1 MIQTGWRL
9 ERTYLA
15 GAGLSESRL
24 EGLDIYWSDP
34 LEPTGH
40 SALWADNGTGKTMI
54 TALRF
59 ALYLPH
65 SRDFIR
71 GDSDRSLAKLV
82 HSGDVCHV
90 IEQATRIVDGELQR
104 IVVGMVA
111 DWPDGGTRD
120 LDNPSKLNRV
130 FYGWLTGSDGPTI
143 DSLPFRTSVGRWAT
157 RAHFVNA
164 VREVLP
170 HGGAGPPH
178 PPSEHQGHWGEW
190 LIAAGVDLDQIR
202 FQTVMNASEGGVDR
216 VMRFADS
223 DAFVRWLIGTTMPT
237 STVEQITNSID
248 TLRKNAAARPH
259 WTDELALWERII
271 DPLLDLAVAHERVA
285 GNRQAVA
292 TAEADAAAVIAD
304 ADATVAALAAE
315 HDTAAKLYE
324 YHDQCRRDAG
334 ATLRRAQAHR
344 LRMQLRAAELH
355 VHAAKRIADKRRDD
369 RDDAAHALAA
379 WQLVDDVLDAKM
391 TESKLTGLEERRD
404 AAEKETEQLR
414 RDERRHRHALARLLT
429 HRRDAAADELKA
441 ANEQLAATTTALET
455 ADEDLQSCLSRHAT
469 ASEQVR
475 ELQSKITESEQ
486 TLADAV
492 TAGLFTEGADPAKV
506 DASLVE
512 QIAAARTSRD
522 SADKALKDIEGQVS
536 EAQNALSSAQQR
548 ATTARDDARNTERE
562 LRLITQRV
570 DALASDEL
578 LLDIVGDT
586 NIELWT
592 ERTSLTDGLH
602 RRAES
607 ADAARDAQ
615 RKAMA
620 TAQRIVDSVGADGL
634 LPPSALAEEVARRC
648 QDADLPAWPGWRWL
662 AETMTPDD
670 AEAFAAARPE
680 IASGV
685 VVAHPDL
692 VDRAVD
698 AIGDLDLDVAVWVGA
713 VIDPCAAA
721 SGGDEDGST
730 RAHVLLPP
738 PGVFDRDAAHNMV
751 ASATEAL
758 AEATRLLQAA
768 NQRGV
773 DARVMLAALSQLWK
787 DLPNDPRR
795 ELAEKIRAAHERR
808 QEAES
813 DAQDAH
819 AQLEELARQRR
830 ERQRERDT
838 AQRTIDTATETR
850 LRLSPVITAAATL
863 AGSREQLPTLRDT
876 VSDLRERINELR
888 GDKPQLAADVEEA
901 KHLVRTHTR
910 ARDDA
915 TEELRAAGLSATTDG
930 PVPTDDD
937 AKIRA
942 RLDGIEAALADAAV
956 DPALHEEI
964 ERTRQHL
971 SDVHAKLG
979 PDADLRA
986 LAEQFAASDG
996 ARHTVALA
1004 ESVRGAQEREAV
1016 AREEYAK
1023 ARSAAEAATAEY
1035 QRRAEDHADQSSPDV
1050 EGFPSAALVANESDA
1065 DRFARQLDDL
1075 AAQLLER
1082 QRAEDRLS
1090 RDAELAV
1097 RRAEESTKLVET
1109 SAKPLRHLANST
1121 LTGRRADN
1129 VDQLIDIV
1137 GEVSERVRTSRQ
1149 TLSESEQEQHRAA
1162 NAVRAHANGPHAR
1175 KVEDREDPRVV
1186 DLILR
1191 LRADEQLPAEAERI
1205 VGHLEQR
1212 AATLRDD
1219 LNNHDQHV
1227 RTCATMLHVQAAT
1240 ALQRLRAY
1248 QNQSRLP
1255 EGLGDW
1261 SDQRFVVIDHE
1272 AVPADES
1279 VAVDRVAR
1287 VVHALLAPGAS
1298 RSDAQAMLFA
1308 AARGLVDAPFR
1319 VRLLK
1324 PHTDLALDRVDVAE
1338 LKNFSGGQR
1347 VTSGV
1352 LLYAT
1357 MTRVRAAGDAT
1368 SVGWLWL
1375 DNPFG
1380 QASADQF
1387 VRTMRLAADKLGL
1400 QLVFTAAPK
1409 DKGALSMFDRI
1420 IALARRSR
1428 PSSGEKVVVIDEGTR
1443 DVVDLTLVQKD
1454 VMAVLG
1460 E

>member
-24 EGLDIYWSDP
+24 EGLDINWSDP

-54 TALRF
+54 TALRY

-65 SRDFIR
+65 PRDFIR

-82 HSGDVCHV
+82 RSGDVCHV

-130 FYGWLTGSDGPTI
+130 FYGWLTGSDGPTV

-170 HGGAGPPH
+170 HGGAGPPY
-178 PPSEHQGHWGEW
+178 PPSDHQGHWREW

-223 DAFVRWLIGTTMPT
+223 DAFVRWLIGATMPT

-259 WTDELALWERII
+259 WTDELDLWERII

-315 HDTAAKLYE
+315 RDTAAKLYE
-324 YHDQCRRDAG
+324 HHDQCRRDAG

-391 TESKLTGLEERRD
+391 TESKLAGLEERRD

-429 HRRDAAADELKA
+429 HRRDAAIDELKA
-441 ANEQLAATTTALET
+441 ANEQLAAATTALET
-455 ADEDLQSCLSRHAT
+455 ADEGLQSCLSRHAT

-506 DASLVE
+506 DVSLVE

-522 SADKALKDIEGQVS
+522 GADEALKDIESQVS
-536 EAQNALSSAQQR
+536 AAQNALSSAQQR

-592 ERTSLTDGLH
+592 ERASLTDGLH

-607 ADAARDAQ
+607 ADAAGDAQ

-698 AIGDLDLDVAVWVGA
+698 AIGNLDLDVAVWVGA

-721 SGGDEDGST
+721 SGRDEDGST

-738 PGVFDRDAAHNMV
+738 SGVFDRDAARDMV

-768 NQRGV
+768 NQRGAN
-773 DARVMLAALSQLWK
+773 ARAMLAALSQLWK

-819 AQLEELARQRR
+819 ARLEELVRQRR

-863 AGSREQLPTLRDT
+863 AGSREQLPALRDT

-888 GDKPQLAADVEEA
+888 RDKPQLAADVEEA

-930 PVPTDDD
+930 PVPTDGD

-964 ERTRQHL
+964 ERTRRHL
-971 SDVHAKLG
+971 SDVNAKLG
-979 PDADLRA
+979 SDADLRA

-1004 ESVRGAQEREAV
+1004 ESVRAAQQREALT
-1016 AREEYAK
+1016 REEYAK

-1035 QRRAEDHADQSSPDV
+1035 QRRAEDHADRSSPDV

-1075 AAQLLER
+1075 AAQLLDR
-1082 QRAEDRLS
+1082 QRAEERLA

-1097 RRAEESTKLVET
+1097 RRADESTKLVET
-1109 SAKPLRHLANST
+1109 SAKPLRHLASST

-1129 VDQLIDIV
+1129 VDQLIDHVNEI
-1137 GEVSERVRTSRQ
+1137 SERVRTSRQ
-1149 TLSESEQEQHRAA
+1149 TLSENEQKQHRAA
-1162 NAVRAHANGPHAR
+1162 NAVRVHANGPPA
-1175 KVEDREDPRVV
+1175 
-1186 DLILR
+1186 R
-1191 LRADEQLPAEAERI
+1191 LRTARI
-1205 VGHLEQR
+1205 RE
-1212 AATLRDD
+1212 
-1219 LNNHDQHV
+1219 
-1227 RTCATMLHVQAAT
+1227 
-1240 ALQRLRAY
+1240 
-1248 QNQSRLP
+1248 
-1255 EGLGDW
+1255 W
-1261 SDQRFVVIDHE
+1261 S
-1272 AVPADES
+1272 
-1279 VAVDRVAR
+1279 
-1287 VVHALLAPGAS
+1287 
-1298 RSDAQAMLFA
+1298 
-1308 AARGLVDAPFR
+1308 
-1319 VRLLK
+1319 
-1324 PHTDLALDRVDVAE
+1324 T
-1338 LKNFSGGQR
+1338 
-1347 VTSGV
+1347 
-1352 LLYAT
+1352 
-1357 MTRVRAAGDAT
+1357 
-1368 SVGWLWL
+1368 
-1375 DNPFG
+1375 
-1380 QASADQF
+1380 
-1387 VRTMRLAADKLGL
+1387 
-1400 QLVFTAAPK
+1400 
-1409 DKGALSMFDRI
+1409 
-1420 IALARRSR
+1420 
-1428 PSSGEKVVVIDEGTR
+1428 
-1443 DVVDLTLVQKD
+1443 
-1454 VMAVLG
+1454 
-1460 E
+1460 